1 MFPIKYIENNM
12 ILNQQGEWW
21 AYYELIPYNYAFLS
35 PDEKMAVHER
45 FRQIMTVN
53 REGKMHALCIASETS
68 VRDRQERCKRHLKG
82 DLKETAEKVIDIQ
95 TEGLITSMGGI
106 ENEVTY
112 RFFLGFKLIKG
123 EEEVSVKKV
132 KEDILAVFTDFI
144 NSVNHNL
151 MGDFV
156 SINSAEIER
165 YAKLEDFLR
174 QRVKGK
180 FSLKRLEKKDIGYI
194 VEHIYGQ
201 QKTPYYKYEYSFPKE
216 KLEKKTLVRKY
227 DILRLTRCVLQ
238 EHQKH
243 IRMIREEGESYVAYL
258 TINALI
264 GELEFPSSEIF
275 YYEQERFRFPVDVS
289 MNVEIMPNRSALT
302 TVRNKKK
309 ELNDLDEHA
318 YEAGADTDNSV
329 VEALVDVDELEKD
342 LGRTKES
349 MYKLSYVVRIAAESE
364 EELERRIAEVRDYYE
379 NDFNIKLVRPFGDMI
394 GFHEEFIPSG
404 SRYENDYIQYVK
416 ADFLA
421 GLGFG
426 AARILGDPDG
436 SYIGY
441 DTETGNNIYIDPSLA
456 CQNVEAGADTDNSVV
471 EALVD
476 VDELEKDLGRTKES
490 MYKLSYVVRIAA
502 ESEEELERRIAEV
515 RDYYEND
522 FNIKLV
528 RPFGDMIGFHEEFIP
543 SGSRY
548 ENDYIQYVKADF
560 LAGLGFGAA
569 RILGDPDGSYIGYDT
584 ETGNNIYIDPSLA
597 CQNVVGSVTNALAVA
612 FTGTLGGGK
621 SMSANNI
628 IYQEV
633 LHGARALILDP
644 KSERG
649 KWKEMLPEL
658 SDEIN
663 IINLTSDEGNK
674 GMLDP
679 YVIMQNKKDAD
690 SLAMDIL
697 TFLTG
702 VSIKDGKRFPLLRD
716 AVKAVTKRSDS
727 GLLYVIDELNEMED
741 EEAHLLASHI
751 AAFTDYDF
759 AGLLFSDGKVTRKI
773 SADKALNILQV
784 QDLML
789 PDSEK
794 NVEEYTSIE
803 YLSIAV
809 MITIGTFAL
818 DFIYSDRKIYKIVAL
833 DEAWSLLQ
841 VAQGAALSNK
851 LVRAG
856 RSMQSG
862 VFFITQSS
870 SDLLD
875 EKIKNNIG
883 LKFAFHS
890 TDKTEIR
897 NTLRFFGLDPDDEEN
912 QNAIMALET
921 GECLMQD
928 IYGRVGKVHTQILLQ
943 HVFDAFDTRPPRREE
958 VS

>member
-1 MFPIKYIENNM
+1 M
-12 ILNQQGEWW
+12 L
-21 AYYELIPYNYAFLS
+21 
-35 PDEKMAVHER
+35 
-45 FRQIMTVN
+45 
-53 REGKMHALCIASETS
+53 
-68 VRDRQERCKRHLKG
+68 
-82 DLKETAEKVIDIQ
+82 
-95 TEGLITSMGGI
+95 
-106 ENEVTY
+106 
-112 RFFLGFKLIKG
+112 
-123 EEEVSVKKV
+123 
-132 KEDILAVFTDFI
+132 
-144 NSVNHNL
+144 
-151 MGDFV
+151 
-156 SINSAEIER
+156 
-165 YAKLEDFLR
+165 
-174 QRVKGK
+174 
-180 FSLKRLEKKDIGYI
+180 
-194 VEHIYGQ
+194 
-201 QKTPYYKYEYSFPKE
+201 
-216 KLEKKTLVRKY
+216 
-227 DILRLTRCVLQ
+227 
-238 EHQKH
+238 
-243 IRMIREEGESYVAYL
+243 
-258 TINALI
+258 
-264 GELEFPSSEIF
+264 
-275 YYEQERFRFPVDVS
+275 
-289 MNVEIMPNRSALT
+289 
-302 TVRNKKK
+302 
-309 ELNDLDEHA
+309 
-318 YEAGADTDNSV
+318 
-329 VEALVDVDELEKD
+329 
-342 LGRTKES
+342 
-349 MYKLSYVVRIAAESE
+349 
-364 EELERRIAEVRDYYE
+364 
-379 NDFNIKLVRPFGDMI
+379 
-394 GFHEEFIPSG
+394 
-404 SRYENDYIQYVK
+404 
-416 ADFLA
+416 
-421 GLGFG
+421 
-426 AARILGDPDG
+426 
-436 SYIGY
+436 
-441 DTETGNNIYIDPSLA
+441 
-456 CQNVEAGADTDNSVV
+456 
-471 EALVD
+471 
-476 VDELEKDLGRTKES
+476 
-490 MYKLSYVVRIAA
+490 
-502 ESEEELERRIAEV
+502 
-515 RDYYEND
+515 
-522 FNIKLV
+522 
-528 RPFGDMIGFHEEFIP
+528 
-543 SGSRY
+543 
-548 ENDYIQYVKADF
+548 
-560 LAGLGFGAA
+560 
-569 RILGDPDGSYIGYDT
+569 
-584 ETGNNIYIDPSLA
+584 
-597 CQNVVGSVTNALAVA
+597 
-612 FTGTLGGGK
+612 
-621 SMSANNI
+621 ANNI

-702 VSIKDGKRFPLLRD
+702 VSIKDGERFPLLRD

-809 MITIGTFAL
+809 MIAIGTFAL

-841 VAQGAALSNK
+841 VAQGAALSNE